1 MSRRE
6 SVERT
11 RRDKIRLERER
22 LVQDRHH
29 EQMHREWEAAR
40 HARLSEHDREKPST
54 PLTKRRVRI
63 GAMVFVV
70 LLPIA
75 LTASTLFN
83 TATPV
88 GLWMLALLAALI
100 LEMITE
106 IIE

>member
-1 MSRRE
+1 
-6 SVERT
+6 
-11 RRDKIRLERER
+11 
-22 LVQDRHH
+22 
-29 EQMHREWEAAR
+29 
-40 HARLSEHDREKPST
+40 
-54 PLTKRRVRI
+54 
-63 GAMVFVV
+63 VFVV